1 MTNIAVIYYSSTGST
16 YKLAEAAAAAAEKE
30 GAEVRLL
37 RVAEID
43 PNGEAARRDGAS
55 DFQNATKD
63 VPVVTL
69 ADLEWAD
76 GILIGTPVHFG
87 LAAPQLMHFINS
99 TSKLSIEGKLLN
111 KAVSAFASGS
121 AAHGGQVS
129 AILALHNAI
138 THWGSLIVSTGSTDP
153 VLYKPKNGNPYGASA
168 VVGGNPGQVP
178 EENLEAAAF
187 QARRTLEV
195 AAVVKTLDAR

>member
-16 YKLAEAAAAAAEKE
+16 FKLAEAAADGAAKA

-37 RVAEID
+37 RIAEIA
-43 PNGEAARRDGAS
+43 PNGEAAGREGSAGHQD
-55 DFQNATKD
+55 ATRGI
-63 VPVVTL
+63 PVATL

-76 GILIGTPVHFG
+76 GILLGTPVHFG

-99 TSKLSIEGKLLN
+99 TSRLSIEGKLLN
-111 KAVSAFASGS
+111 KAVSAFAAGS

-138 THWGSLIVSTGSTDP
+138 THWGSVIVSTGSVDP

-168 VVGGNPGQVP
+168 VVGANPGQVP

-195 AAVVKTLDAR
+195 ASVMKTLDH